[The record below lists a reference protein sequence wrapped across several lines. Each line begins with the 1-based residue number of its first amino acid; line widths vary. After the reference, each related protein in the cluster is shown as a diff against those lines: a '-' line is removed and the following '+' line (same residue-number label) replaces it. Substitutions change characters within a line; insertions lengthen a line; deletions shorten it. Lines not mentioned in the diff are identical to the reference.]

1 MDADLL
7 ALIRE
12 IAELPTSC
20 ETPGVALDFEL
31 DNLVFTARLRL
42 NMPNGRTFVREM
54 ETGKREIS
62 GPISVAIELM
72 LKEEDSSAAWRESGP
87 FA

>member
-31 DNLVFTARLRL
+31 DNLVFTARSLVRREERRAA
-42 NMPNGRTFVREM
+42 NDDERTSG
-54 ETGKREIS
+54 TYGKIW
-62 GPISVAIELM
+62 L
-72 LKEEDSSAAWRESGP
+72 
-87 FA
+87 

>member
-1 MDADLL
+1 L
-7 ALIRE
+7 AE
-12 IAELPTSC
+12 
-20 ETPGVALDFEL
+20 
-31 DNLVFTARLRL
+31 RLRL

-72 LKEEDSSAAWRESGP
+72 LKEEDFNGR
-87 FA
+87 

>member
-1 MDADLL
+1 MNGVDLAAARHRLGLSVTEL
-7 ALIRE
+7 AE
-12 IAELPTSC
+12 
-20 ETPGVALDFEL
+20 
-31 DNLVFTARLRL
+31 RLRL

-72 LKEEDSSAAWRESGP
+72 LKEEDFNGR
-87 FA
+87 

>member
-1 MDADLL
+1 VTGEDLANARHRLGLSVTEL
-7 ALIRE
+7 AE
-12 IAELPTSC
+12 
-20 ETPGVALDFEL
+20 
-31 DNLVFTARLRL
+31 RLRL